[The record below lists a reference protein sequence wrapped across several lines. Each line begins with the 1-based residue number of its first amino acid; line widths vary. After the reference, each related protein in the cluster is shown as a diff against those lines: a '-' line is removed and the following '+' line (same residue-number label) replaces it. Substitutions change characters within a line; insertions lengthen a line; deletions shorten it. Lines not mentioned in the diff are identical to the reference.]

1 MVQVF
6 LEQWIF
12 VYFVK
17 KFPGFMEPEGL
28 LPFWAKQVSYSVPYF
43 SKIHQCILSSRLA
56 VQSVVFSSDLLTKV
70 L

>member
-28 LPFWAKQVSYSVPYF
+28 LPFWANQVSYSVPCF
-43 SKIHQCILSSRLA
+43 SKIHFSVSSHLG
-56 VQSVVFSSDLLTKV
+56 
-70 L
+70 